1 MRARLAKLVLATATC
16 GAIVVAPA
24 AAAPQWLPATTLVGP
39 LPTKVVGVNHAPSM
53 APGPGAAF
61 DADGDLFVAY
71 RQWDGSHYRVGVAQR
86 LRGGAVSTQTLGT
99 PGADVDAGSV
109 VLAVSRNGDA
119 IVAWTENA
127 GMVFAA
133 LGHAG
138 ADLVAT
144 SLIGT
149 AVNSNSTSQ
158 FNVAAGD
165 GGDLAIVF
173 QSTAPGTILVARRG
187 PGGPLGGATAIPGS
201 LTSSSAMAI
210 TPAGETVVAWTK
222 QTTTA
227 TARVT
232 DEVDSSAAPRA
243 GTFPAPALVPGTSG
257 PTPTNDNE
265 EQGGQIRILA
275 TDAAGTIHALTVQA
289 HRIGSNTAGD
299 LRVALRPAGA
309 AFGAAAVIPGTATAT
324 SIGGITGGLWP
335 DRAGDELI
343 EAFDGLTFVPRAYT
357 RRPGGGFAPGDPLLG
372 GDTVS
377 GAPAT
382 TMGPSGAA
390 GTLYRSAAGTG
401 GELFRPVGFDGA
413 VGAAVTL
420 STDEHLIFSRGA
432 VAFDEAG
439 DGVAVWPDFD
449 TPSESIRIAG
459 FDSAGPRLSAVTIPG
474 TAAPGAAVS
483 FSATASDTWSTVGS
497 ITWDFGDGS
506 GTATGSPVTHTY
518 PVLGSYTVTATAT
531 DALGNTGAPVA
542 GVLNIAATPPVDR
555 TAPKIAKLS
564 VSPKRFAAGSSSTK
578 KARSAARRS
587 PKHVTPHGT
596 TIRFTLSE
604 DAKVAFTA
612 LGPKLKHCR
621 QVHGHTHCTITTPKF
636 TISGGRSF
644 KLGAGHLT
652 FSGRVAGRALKRGRY
667 RLEAVATDAAH
678 NRSKTATTSF
688 TIVSG

>member
-1 MRARLAKLVLATATC
+1 VARLTKLVLGTATC
-16 GAIVVAPA
+16 VAIVIVPA

-39 LPTKVVGVNHAPSM
+39 LPTKLVGVSHISSMSPSPV
-53 APGPGAAF
+53 AGF

-71 RQWDGSHYRVGVAQR
+71 RQWDGSHYRVGVTQR
-86 LRGGAVSTQTLGT
+86 MRGGALSTQTLGT
-99 PGADVDAGSV
+99 PGADVDARSV

-119 IVAWTENA
+119 IVSWTESA

-144 SLIGT
+144 GLIGT
-149 AVNSNSTSQ
+149 AVNSASPSQ

-165 GGDLAIVF
+165 AGDLAIVF
-173 QSTAPGTILVARRG
+173 QSTAPGTLLVARRG

-201 LTSSSAMAI
+201 LTSFSAMAI

-222 QTTTA
+222 QTTTP

-232 DEVDSSAAPRA
+232 DEVDTSSAPRA
-243 GTFPAPALVPGTSG
+243 GTFPAPAVVPGTTG
-257 PTPTNDNE
+257 PTPASDNE
-265 EQGGQIRILA
+265 EQGGQIRVLA
-275 TDAAGTIHALTVQA
+275 TDGAGTIHALTTQSHKV
-289 HRIGSNTAGD
+289 GSNTTGD
-299 LRVALRPAGA
+299 LRVALRPAGG
-309 AFGAAAVIPGTATAT
+309 AFGAATVVPGTATTT
-324 SIGGITGGLWP
+324 SVVGITGGLWT

-343 EAFDGLTFVPRAYT
+343 EALADVTFVPLAYT

-372 GDTVS
+372 GDLVS
-377 GAPAT
+377 GTAAT
-382 TMGPSGAA
+382 TMGPLGVA
-390 GTLYRSAAGTG
+390 GTLYRSTTG
-401 GELFRPVGFDGA
+401 SGLELFRPIGFDGA

-420 STDEHLIFSRGA
+420 STGEHIISSQGA
-432 VAFDEAG
+432 LTFDGEG

-483 FSATASDTWSTVGS
+483 FSATASDTWSTVAS

-542 GVLNIAATPPVDR
+542 GVLNIATMPPVDR
-555 TAPKIAKLS
+555 TAPKITKLS
-564 VSPKRFAAGSSSTK
+564 VSPKRFAAGSSSKK
-578 KARSAARRS
+578 KARSAARRA
-587 PKHVTPHGT
+587 PKHTTPHGT
-596 TIRFTLSE
+596 AIRFTLSE

-612 LGPKLKHCR
+612 LGQKVKHCR
-621 QVHGHTHCTITTPKF
+621 KVHGHAHCTTTTPTF

-644 KLGAGHLT
+644 KRGSGHLT
-652 FSGRVAGRALKRGRY
+652 FSGRVAGKALKRGTY
-667 RLEAVATDAAH
+667 RLEVVATDAAH